1 MKSSAQV
8 TRVMAATGLSYPAAV
23 DAFELILG
31 EWDTKV
37 EAELVHRA
45 APWSDL
51 QTYVAGVGGSIGL
64 IRFHKVDQ
72 GLITSLSGKRKECA
86 LYLVGNPETAN
97 GILDIDVRAALYV
110 PFRVSILAPEPG
122 GEAFVVYDLPS
133 SSLATLE
140 NPALDEVGRAL
151 DGRMVDVLARMKGQA
166 PG

>member
-1 MKSSAQV
+1 MQSAAPV
-8 TRVMAATGLSYPAAV
+8 TRVIAETGLSYADAV
-23 DAFELILG
+23 NAFESTLG
-31 EWDTKV
+31 QWDAGV
-37 EAELVHRA
+37 EADLVGRK

-51 QTYVAGVGGSIGL
+51 QAYVGEVAGSIGL

-72 GLITSLSGKRKECA
+72 GLITSLSGKTKECA

-110 PFRVSILAPEPG
+110 PFRVSILATEPG

-151 DGRMVDVLARMKGQA
+151 DGRMVDVLARMKGNA